1 MRIKNER
8 IHFIGLG
15 GIGMSAV
22 ARLAMAKGARVSG
35 SDSALNPVLT
45 KIKKLGARVHIGHRA
60 SHLTDA
66 GMVVYSSSII
76 PSNPEL
82 MAARN
87 KGIPVYHR
95 GQFLAELV
103 QSKKTI
109 AVAGA
114 HGKSTTTAMIG
125 SILMDARFDPTVV
138 LGAELEKLNGNARF
152 GRGSYAVVEA
162 DESDGSFLWLDPW
175 AAVITNIDDEHLD
188 YFRNRA
194 EIEEAYRRFA
204 GAVPAGGS
212 VIGCYDDPSVRVL
225 LKKVKARVITYGFGR
240 GAQVRA
246 IRTQFSPGRTVYRLV
261 YSGKELGT
269 ITLKVPGRHNILNSL
284 AAVAVAR
291 SAGVSFKVIQKTLA
305 AYQGA
310 GRRFQVHGQVN
321 EVCVVED
328 YGHHPT
334 EINATLK
341 AACEWGKRRVRCVF
355 QPHRYSRTRYLMD
368 RFSNCFRSADELILL
383 PIYAA
388 SEEPLPGVNSSALLR
403 KIKSAGHRRAMLKTA
418 PGALEYLRT
427 TARPGDLVLFLGA
440 GDVGVLSRKFFS
452 SLGMSSSRKR
462 GSV

>member
-35 SDSALNPVLT
+35 SDSALNPVLA
-45 KIKKLGARVHIGHRA
+45 KIKKLGARVRIGHRA
-60 SHLTDA
+60 SHLADA
-66 GMVVYSSSII
+66 GTVIYSSSIV

-103 QSKKTI
+103 RSRKTI

-125 SILMDARFDPTVV
+125 SILIDARLDPTVV
-138 LGAELEKLNGNARF
+138 LGAELEKINGNARY

-204 GAVPAGGS
+204 AAVPAGGYL
-212 VIGCYDDPSVRVL
+212 IGCYDDQSVRAL
-225 LKKVKARVITYGFGR
+225 LKKMKARVITYGFGR
-240 GAQVRA
+240 GARVRA
-246 IRTQFSPGRTVYRLV
+246 VQARFSPGRTVYRLV
-261 YSGKELGT
+261 YSGKDLGE
-269 ITLKVPGRHNILNSL
+269 ITLKIPGRHNILNSL
-284 AAVAVAR
+284 AAVAAAR
-291 SAGVSFKVIQKTLA
+291 EAGVSFKVIQKTLA
-305 AYQGA
+305 DYQGA
-310 GRRFQVHGQVN
+310 GRRFQVHGEVN
-321 EVCVVED
+321 ELCVVED

-334 EINATLK
+334 EIDATLK
-341 AACEWGKRRVRCVF
+341 AAREWGKRRVRCVF

-368 RFSNCFRSADELILL
+368 RFSRCFRAADELILL

-388 SEEPLPGVNSSALLR
+388 SEEPLPGVNSRVLLR
-403 KIKSAGHRRAMLKTA
+403 KIKTAGHRRAMLKTA
-418 PGALEYLRT
+418 PGALEYLKT
-427 TARPGDLVLFLGA
+427 TARPGDLILFLGA
-440 GDVGVLSRKFFS
+440 GDVGLLSRKFFNQLQNKS
-452 SLGMSSSRKR
+452 SC
-462 GSV
+462 